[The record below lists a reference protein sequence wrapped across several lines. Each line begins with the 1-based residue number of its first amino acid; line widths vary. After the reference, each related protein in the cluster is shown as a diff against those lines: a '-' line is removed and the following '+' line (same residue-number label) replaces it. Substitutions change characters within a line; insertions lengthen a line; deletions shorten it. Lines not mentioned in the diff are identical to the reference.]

1 MQQIERYGVIAL
13 VFLLVTIVAVS
24 FWGDSKS
31 PGFWA
36 RLTGKG
42 KKAEV
47 AQVDSQPAPA
57 TTSEQALQ
65 TTLALNPTPAP
76 VTDPA
81 LASTPAPMTP
91 APMTT
96 GSANAAPLDA
106 LAANNVPLNNVAPV
120 TPPIAGGVAPLNA
133 PANGA
138 LTQPPV
144 TPVSAPVQA
153 PVADVGASHEYVVQK
168 GDSLARIAKR
178 TLGAES
184 RWTEIQAL
192 NGGVTP
198 NSLKV
203 GMKLTLPADANAT
216 THATPSLAAAQKP
229 QAKSNAP
236 KANSGKTAPA
246 ATKKVATS
254 SDSTALYT
262 IRKGDTLNAI
272 AERKLGAK
280 SRVRDI
286 LALNPGL
293 DPHRISVGTK
303 IKLPAAEKA
312 APVVAAATSS
322 SRPHV
327 R

>member
-42 KKAEV
+42 KQAEV
-47 AQVDSQPAPA
+47 AQVEPQPAPA

-76 VTDPA
+76 GTDPA
-81 LASTPAPMTP
+81 LTNTPAPVP
-91 APMTT
+91 APVN
-96 GSANAAPLDA
+96 GAPLNSF
-106 LAANNVPLNNVAPV
+106 AAGNVPGNNVAPT
-120 TPPIAGGVAPLNA
+120 TPPLAGGVTPAAGNPGAPLDPLTPAAQQPVA
-133 PANGA
+133 PI
-138 LTQPPV
+138 T
-144 TPVSAPVQA
+144 TPVPTPAIDVASA
-153 PVADVGASHEYVVQK
+153 HEYVVQK

-184 RWTEIQAL
+184 RWSEIQAL

-198 NSLKV
+198 NALRV
-203 GMKLTLPADANAT
+203 GMKLKLPADANASN
-216 THATPSLAAAQKP
+216 HATPSLATAQKS
-229 QAKSNAP
+229 ATKSSAP
-236 KANSGKTAPA
+236 KANTGKPVA
-246 ATKKVATS
+246 ATTKKVEA
-254 SDSTALYT
+254 SDDGAPTYT

-312 APVVAAATSS
+312 PVVAAVSS
-322 SRPHV
+322 STRPHV